1 MREGIIFV
9 LVVLAGLFAF
19 IRAMILHKYR
29 DEINQVPPQLAIPM
43 LIAFK
48 KKHPAAGT
56 VLIVA
61 SVLQICGLAVLAIVL
76 LL

>member
-61 SVLQICGLAVLAIVL
+61 SNLYTFSLGEFTLVV
-76 LL
+76 